1 MTASRWVAFRLVKDS
16 VSFEAV
22 LDRYGLLKSFQRTPG
37 GFRGPCP
44 LHKGTHP
51 KQFVVSS
58 SKRAFYCF
66 GRCQS
71 GGNVLDFVAK
81 MEAVSIREAALLLAE
96 WFDLGGRGRQV
107 RPTESGR
114 KP

>member
-1 MTASRWVAFRLVKDS
+1 MTASRWVDFRVVKDS

-22 LDRYGLLKSFQRTPG
+22 LDHYDLLGSFQRTRD

-44 LHKGTHP
+44 IHKGTHP
-51 KQFVVSS
+51 KQFVISS
-58 SKRAFYCF
+58 SKHVYYCF

-71 GGNVLDFVAK
+71 GGNVLDFVAH

-96 WFDLGGRGRQV
+96 WFDLGSHGRQV
-107 RPTESGR
+107 RPTKSGR
-114 KP
+114 KR